1 METGLIII
9 AFIYLAL
16 STVAIVNLFS
26 HMPRHRQT

>member
-9 AFIYLAL
+9 AFLYLAL

-26 HMPRHRQT
+26 RVRRRSQT